1 MIIGPRPF
9 HIIALNHKP
18 KSKTIRL
25 GSHIGVHV
33 ARTYHILQYK
43 LQETDLCIFMYCF
56 ITPKFALTP
65 ESQIPIIIYTCI
77 CLLICVMFRYM
88 NFVLY
93 YFTLF

>member
-9 HIIALNHKP
+9 HIIVLNHKP

-43 LQETDLCIFMYCF
+43 LQETDLWIFMFYNTQIRTDTW
-56 ITPKFALTP
+56 ITDPHNN
-65 ESQIPIIIYTCI
+65 I
-77 CLLICVMFRYM
+77 
-88 NFVLY
+88 
-93 YFTLF
+93 